1 MAVMDALIANAQ
13 NKQSIIVFPEGS
25 DERVIQAA
33 KELKDRNIAEPIIIH
48 AEDITPEK
56 ISEYAHAL
64 TDRADM
70 PVEILEMMLTEP
82 LNYAAAMV
90 AVGEADGM
98 VAGLACATQDVI
110 MSSQML
116 IGLADGISLPSSFFI
131 MELDNPAIGEG
142 GCLVFADCAVVPQ
155 PTFDELADIAI
166 STADSVKTLLGWE
179 PRVAMISFSSQGS
192 ASHDDVKKVQE
203 ALAKVR
209 TNRIDILADGEF
221 QVDTAIV
228 ESVAASKI
236 KGESAVAGKANILI
250 FPDLDAGNAGYKLV
264 QRLAGANAY
273 GPVLQ
278 GFKKPISDL
287 SRGATVDD
295 IVGAAILT
303 AAQVEE

>member
-1 MAVMDALIANAQ
+1 
-13 NKQSIIVFPEGS
+13 
-25 DERVIQAA
+25 VI
-33 KELKDRNIAEPIIIH
+33 R
-48 AEDITPEK
+48 AEDIDSEK
-56 ISEYAHAL
+56 ITEYAHTL
-64 TDRADM
+64 SGRIDM
-70 PVEILEMMLTEP
+70 PADILEMMLTEP

-90 AVGEADGM
+90 AVGDADGM

-116 IGLADGISLPSSFFI
+116 IGLADSISLPSSFFI
-131 MELDNPAIGEG
+131 MELDNPDIGEE

-155 PTFDELADIAI
+155 PTADELADIAI
-166 STADSVKTLLGWE
+166 STADSVRRLLGWV

-192 ASHDDVKKVQE
+192 AVHDDVKKVQE

-209 TNRIDILADGEF
+209 GNRADLSVDGEF

-228 ESVAASKI
+228 ASVAASKV
-236 KGESAVAGKANILI
+236 KGTSAVAGKANILI

-278 GFKKPISDL
+278 GFQKPISDL

>member
-1 MAVMDALIANAQ
+1 MAVMDALIARAQKKNAR
-13 NKQSIIVFPEGS
+13 IVFPEGV
-25 DERVIQAA
+25 DQRIVDAA
-33 KELKDRNIAEPIIIH
+33 REIAEKGIAQPIVLQ
-48 AEDITPEK
+48 AEDITAEK

-64 TDRADM
+64 SDRAQM
-70 PVEILEMMLTEP
+70 PVEILEMMLSEP
-82 LNYAAAMV
+82 LNFAAAMV
-90 AVGEADGM
+90 AAGDADGM

-131 MELDNPAIGEG
+131 MELDNPAIGQD

-166 STADSVKTLLGWE
+166 STADSVKTLLGWQ

-192 ASHDDVKKVQE
+192 AVHDDVKKVQE
-203 ALAKVR
+203 ALMKVR
-209 TNRIDILADGEF
+209 TNRLDIPIDGEF

-236 KGESAVAGKANILI
+236 KGESDVAGKANILI

-287 SRGATVDD
+287 SRGATVED